1 VTDERLLDAALAA
14 GALATTLVV
23 VVAADVAASQPS
35 LAAGVL
41 GALLVEF
48 ALQWHQNAVRAAW
61 GRPLV
66 KAATVAVF
74 LAALALSW
82 WLAPATGLSVLAGG
96 LVGYLAL
103 LAGSTLGD
111 AVGG

>member
-14 GALATTLVV
+14 SGLAATLVV
-23 VVAADVAASQPS
+23 VAAGDVAASQRA

-41 GALLVEF
+41 GMLLVEF
-48 ALQWHQNAVRAAW
+48 ALQWRHDAVRAAW
-61 GRPLV
+61 SRPLV
-66 KAATVAVF
+66 KAATVTAF
-74 LAALALSW
+74 FAALALSW